1 MTRDLV
7 RTACVIATL
16 AVAASLFVE
25 ARLRLASIEIAVRQ
39 AAPCPVAP
47 VGYVPAPT
55 GQAPEPPG
63 PLARLGRATL
73 GLADAAVGV
82 VR

>member
-7 RTACVIATL
+7 RAACIIVTM
-16 AVAASLFVE
+16 AVAASLLVE
-25 ARLRLASIEIAVRQ
+25 TRLRLASIELAVRQ
-39 AAPCPVAP
+39 AAPCPAAP

-73 GLADAAVGV
+73 GLADAALGV

>member
-1 MTRDLV
+1 MTHDLV
-7 RTACVIATL
+7 RTACVIAAM
-16 AVAASLFVE
+16 AVACSLLVE
-25 ARLRLASIEIAVRQ
+25 TRMRLAAIELAARQ
-39 AAPCPVAP
+39 APWPVAP
-47 VGYVPAPT
+47 VGYVPAPP

>member
-1 MTRDLV
+1 MIRDLV
-7 RTACVIATL
+7 RTACIIATL
-16 AVAASLFVE
+16 AVAASLLIE
-25 ARLRLASIEIAVRQ
+25 TRLRLASIELAVRQ
-39 AAPCPVAP
+39 AHCPVAS

-63 PLARLGRATL
+63 PLARLGRAAL
-73 GLADAAVGV
+73 GLADAALGV